1 MVARLWPLA
10 FTLLVLPGCN
20 QMALNG
26 QPDFPTAGML
36 TPASGQIVTAARAP
50 STAAFT
56 PPLDCQAVIVAEDA
70 LSSSIATAAALV
82 PTASPAPA
90 APPLAPGGAPAPA
103 SPAPMVGSTT
113 AVKLTFGSP
122 DYLRLRNNC
131 IESYIGAIDYQY
143 AQYKAQ
149 TIKLTGGLTAAA
161 DSTST
166 ILSAASAGV
175 GGTTGQILSGLAA
188 AIGTVKGSISQ
199 DVLYNNSIVTVI
211 MQMDA
216 DRNEQHAA
224 ILKQM
229 QQDSPTVT
237 PSGVAAGASANSAPG
252 SGTGTGSTTS
262 GGTTTTPKPTRPT
275 IQSGT
280 ITRNIVVMLP
290 ATADAP
296 ARKETIKTTQ
306 TIEAAPKPAPAPAKP
321 GAPASTTQSAATSK
335 PVSYTMYQASI
346 DLLAYYEAGTFP
358 HAIVAMQQSSGA
370 KATNCKAQVNNLK
383 TTGTTTGAQDSLDP
397 AAAALPL
404 TTTAPTTSSPA
415 QPNAC

>member
-1 MVARLWPLA
+1 MVVRLWSLA
-10 FTLLVLPGCN
+10 FTLLVLAGCS
-20 QMALNG
+20 QMNG

-36 TPASGQIVTAARAP
+36 TPASGQIVAAAGAPATAV
-50 STAAFT
+50 FT
-56 PPLDCQAVIVAEDA
+56 PPSDCRAVIDAEDA
-70 LSSSIATAAALV
+70 PLSSIATAAAPV
-82 PTASPAPA
+82 PRASSAPA
-90 APPLAPGGAPAPA
+90 AASLAPGGALAPA
-103 SPAPMVGSTT
+103 SPAPTAGSTT
-113 AVKLTFGSP
+113 AVQLTLGSP

-131 IESYIGAIDYQY
+131 IDSYIGAIDYQY

-149 TIKLTGGLTAAA
+149 TIKLTGGFTAIA

-175 GGTTGQILSGLAA
+175 AGTTGQILAGLAA
-188 AIGTVKGSISQ
+188 GIGTVKGAISQ

-216 DRNEQHAA
+216 DRNEKYAT

-229 QQDSPTVT
+229 QLDSPTVT
-237 PSGVAAGASANSAPG
+237 PSGAAAGASANPAPG
-252 SGTGTGSTTS
+252 SATGTGSTTS
-262 GGTTTTPKPTRPT
+262 GGTTTPKPTRPT

-280 ITRNIVVMLP
+280 ITRNIVVQLP

-296 ARKETIKTTQ
+296 ARTEHIITTQ
-306 TIEAAPKPAPAPAKP
+306 IIAAAPKPAPAPAKP
-321 GAPASTTQSAATSK
+321 GAPTSTTK
-335 PVSYTMYQASI
+335 PVSYTMYQASL

-358 HAIVAMQQSSGA
+358 HAIVAMQQNSGA

-383 TTGTTTGAQDSLDP
+383 TTGTTGGSSDSSDP
-397 AAAALPL
+397 TAAVLPL